1 MEPYSTDWKGNS
13 EKKKNTIQREMEL
26 LFQNKLHFY
35 VYASMHIFGTLSHH
49 STLEIRSIC
58 FQIIH
63 EYA

>member
-1 MEPYSTDWKGNS
+1 METYSTDWKGNS
-13 EKKKNTIQREMEL
+13 GKKTTIQRGMEF

-35 VYASMHIFGTLSHH
+35 AYASVHIFGTLSHH
-49 STLEIRSIC
+49 ATLEIRSIC

>member
-1 MEPYSTDWKGNS
+1 MEF
-13 EKKKNTIQREMEL
+13 

-35 VYASMHIFGTLSHH
+35 AYASMHIFGTLSHH